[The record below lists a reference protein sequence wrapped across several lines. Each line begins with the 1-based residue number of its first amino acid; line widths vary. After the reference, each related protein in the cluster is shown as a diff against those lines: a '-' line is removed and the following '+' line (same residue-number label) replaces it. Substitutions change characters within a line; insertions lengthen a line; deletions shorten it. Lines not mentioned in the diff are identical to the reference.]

1 MKRLILIILLFF
13 TNFAFSFEISSKVIK
28 NAGTVLI
35 EVNKPN
41 ISDVKLT
48 FDKQNIDFF
57 KNPFK
62 ENYYYALLPISY
74 YQKAND
80 YNIVFSYLENGKKVF
95 KSEQLKVIKGDY
107 KSETL
112 SVEPGKI
119 KLSKENEE
127 RAKKEAAIATK
138 IYRTKSSR
146 ILWSEDFI
154 MPLDSHITS
163 PFGTSRVYN
172 GDLKSYHGGTDFRAA
187 VNTPIKA
194 TNSGIVKISKNRFYA
209 GGTIVIDH
217 GHGVYSC
224 YFHLNKMNFKEG
236 DFVKRGEIIGLS
248 GSTGRVTGPHLH
260 FTIRIDSLQVDPL
273 QAIEVLNSL
282 KF

>member
-1 MKRLILIILLFF
+1 M
-13 TNFAFSFEISSKVIK
+13 SSKIIK

-35 EVNKPN
+35 EINKPN

-57 KNPFK
+57 ENPFK

-74 YQKAND
+74 YQKASD
-80 YNIVFSYLENGKKVF
+80 YKIIFSYIENGKKVF
-95 KSEQLKVIKGDY
+95 KSEQLKVIQGDY

-119 KLSKENEE
+119 KLSKENQE
-127 RAKKEAAIATK
+127 RASKEASIAMK
-138 IYRTKSSR
+138 IYREKSDK
-146 ILWSEDFI
+146 ILWNEDFI
-154 MPLDSHITS
+154 MPLNSHITS

-172 GDLKSYHGGTDFRAA
+172 GELKSYHGGTDFRAME
-187 VNTPIKA
+187 NTPIKA

-236 DFVKRGEIIGLS
+236 DFVNRGEIIGLS

-273 QAIEVLNSL
+273 HAIEILNSL
-282 KF
+282 KRY

>member
-1 MKRLILIILLFF
+1 MKKSILIILLFF

-74 YQKAND
+74 YQKANE
-80 YNIVFSYLENGKKVF
+80 YNIVFSYLENGKKIF

-138 IYRTKSSR
+138 IYRSKSDK

-172 GDLKSYHGGTDFRAA
+172 GDLKSYHGGTDFRAME
-187 VNTPIKA
+187 NTPIKA